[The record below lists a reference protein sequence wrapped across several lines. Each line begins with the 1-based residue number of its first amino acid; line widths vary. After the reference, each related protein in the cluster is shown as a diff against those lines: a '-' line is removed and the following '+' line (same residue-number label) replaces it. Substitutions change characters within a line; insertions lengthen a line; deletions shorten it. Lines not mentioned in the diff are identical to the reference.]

1 MPVYRTHEQLPG
13 KGGREMSG
21 QRVIIMN
28 AGSSYFEHVENYYG
42 SNACE
47 QNSCRNAVMPAELK
61 TERAQRIRNNLM
73 EIGMVTEDFMPSG
86 LSSSE
91 AAILAN
97 QIGTELKIDNIWSV
111 FGNYWGPNPN
121 SMRAAYNRGM
131 DQKKTIPFLEKV
143 MPAIRG

>member
-1 MPVYRTHEQLPG
+1 M
-13 KGGREMSG
+13 
-21 QRVIIMN
+21 IIMN

-47 QNSCRNAVMPAELK
+47 QPSYRNGEMPDELK
-61 TERAQRIRNNLM
+61 TEKAQKIMHNLM
-73 EIGMVTEDFMPSG
+73 DIGVVTEDFMPSG

-91 AAILAN
+91 AAVLAN
-97 QIGTELKIDNIWSV
+97 QIGTELEIKNIWSV

-121 SMRAAYNRGM
+121 SMRTACNRGM
-131 DQKKTIPFLEKV
+131 EQKKTAAFLEKV

>member
-1 MPVYRTHEQLPG
+1 
-13 KGGREMSG
+13 MSG
-21 QRVIIMN
+21 QRMIIMN

-47 QNSCRNAVMPAELK
+47 QTSCRNGEMPDELK
-61 TERAQRIRNNLM
+61 TEKAQKIMHNLM
-73 EIGMVTEDFMPSG
+73 DIGVVTEDFMPLGIST
-86 LSSSE
+86 SE
-91 AAILAN
+91 AAVLAY
-97 QIGTELKIDNIWSV
+97 QIGIELEIKNIWSV

-131 DQKKTIPFLEKV
+131 EQKKTGSFLEKV

>member
-1 MPVYRTHEQLPG
+1 M
-13 KGGREMSG
+13 
-21 QRVIIMN
+21 IIMN

-47 QNSCRNAVMPAELK
+47 QNSCRNAVMPEELK
-61 TERAQRIRNNLM
+61 TEKAQKIMQNLM
-73 EIGMVTEDFMPSG
+73 DIGVVTEDFMPLGIST
-86 LSSSE
+86 SE
-91 AAILAN
+91 AAVLAY
-97 QIGTELKIDNIWSV
+97 QIGIELEIKNIWSV

-121 SMRAAYNRGM
+121 SMRAACNRGM

>member
-1 MPVYRTHEQLPG
+1 M
-13 KGGREMSG
+13 
-21 QRVIIMN
+21 IIMN

-47 QNSCRNAVMPAELK
+47 QNSCRNAEMPAELK
-61 TERAQRIRNNLM
+61 TEKAQRIKNNLI
-73 EIGMVTEDFMPSG
+73 EIGLVTENFMPSG

-121 SMRAAYNRGM
+121 SMSRLQPRNGSEENDSLPRKSDACYQRL
-131 DQKKTIPFLEKV
+131 I
-143 MPAIRG
+143 

>member
-1 MPVYRTHEQLPG
+1 
-13 KGGREMSG
+13 MSG
-21 QRVIIMN
+21 QRMIIMN

-47 QNSCRNAVMPAELK
+47 QPSYRNGEMPDELK
-61 TERAQRIRNNLM
+61 TEKAQKIMQNLM
-73 EIGMVTEDFMPSG
+73 DIGVVTEDFMPLGIST
-86 LSSSE
+86 SE
-91 AAILAN
+91 AAVLAY
-97 QIGTELKIDNIWSV
+97 QIGIELEIKNIWSV

-131 DQKKTIPFLEKV
+131 EQKKTGSFLEKV

>member
-1 MPVYRTHEQLPG
+1 
-13 KGGREMSG
+13 MSG

-47 QNSCRNAVMPAELK
+47 QNSCRNAVMPEELK
-61 TERAQRIRNNLM
+61 TEKAQKIMQNLM
-73 EIGMVTEDFMPSG
+73 DIGVVTEDFMPSG
-86 LSSSE
+86 ISTSE
-91 AAILAN
+91 AAVLAY
-97 QIGTELKIDNIWSV
+97 QIGIELEIKNIWSV

-121 SMRAAYNRGM
+121 SMRTACNRGM
-131 DQKKTIPFLEKV
+131 EQKKTAAFLEKV